1 MKYKVRKF
9 NYGGLKG
16 FPCHCFRC
24 KTGNRLEDGIE
35 ADEPLTFKCSFKPAW
50 ETYLQRIGAT
60 GVHVPYKGSSFA
72 LPDLIAGNTLMMFDS
87 VTASLPHINSGKLR
101 PLGIASAE
109 RSPLMPTVP
118 TLAQAGLMKFDVENL
133 FAIYVPKGTSPKII
147 NRLET
152 ELRRIITNPDLKQR
166 VANQG
171 IFLQFENAGRLAEVT
186 NAEHDKWSKIV
197 NAANIKID

>member
-1 MKYKVRKF
+1 M
-9 NYGGLKG
+9 
-16 FPCHCFRC
+16 
-24 KTGNRLEDGIE
+24 
-35 ADEPLTFKCSFKPAW
+35 
-50 ETYLQRIGAT
+50 QRIGAT

-101 PLGIASAE
+101 PLGIASSE

-118 TLAQAGLMKFDVENL
+118 TMAQAGLMKFDVENF

-147 NRLET
+147 NRLES

-171 IFLQFENAGRLAEVT
+171 IFLQFENAGKLAEIT
-186 NAEHDKWSKIV
+186 NAEHDKWKKIV

>member
-1 MKYKVRKF
+1 M
-9 NYGGLKG
+9 
-16 FPCHCFRC
+16 
-24 KTGNRLEDGIE
+24 
-35 ADEPLTFKCSFKPAW
+35 
-50 ETYLQRIGAT
+50 QRIGAA

-101 PLGIASAE
+101 PLGIASSE

-118 TLAQAGLMKFDVENL
+118 TLAQAGMMKFDVENL
-133 FAIYVPKGTSPKII
+133 FAIYVPKGTSPKIV

-171 IFLQFENAGRLAEVT
+171 IFLQFENAGRLTEVT

-197 NAANIKID
+197 NASNIKID